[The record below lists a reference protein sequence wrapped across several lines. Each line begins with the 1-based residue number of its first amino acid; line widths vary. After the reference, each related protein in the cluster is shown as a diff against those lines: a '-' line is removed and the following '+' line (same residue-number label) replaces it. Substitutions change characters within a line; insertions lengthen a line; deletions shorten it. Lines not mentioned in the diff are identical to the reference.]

1 MASAEENTKAPLSV
15 EAEIQEDL
23 RLYGGQGWGKNARW
37 FAFSMVTHVLL
48 LALLA
53 TLTLTMTQKRQELVK

>member
-1 MASAEENTKAPLSV
+1 MASAEENIKNPALTSV

-23 RLYGGQGWGKNARW
+23 WLYGSHGWSKNARW
-37 FAFSMVTHVLL
+37 FALSMVTHVLL

-53 TLTLTMTQKRQELVK
+53 TLTLTITQKR